1 MTVTLQHVSKSALL
15 AAAIACITA
24 GTKLI
29 ETDLYAGI
37 ILIVVGVVLIIVYAY
52 LLETQTVSA
61 AVKTLRR
68 ELEKGERKRDP
79 ESN

>member
-1 MTVTLQHVSKSALL
+1 MTVTLQSVSKSALL

-37 ILIVVGVVLIIVYAY
+37 ILIVGVALIIVYAY

-68 ELEKGERKRDP
+68 ELEKGERKRDC
-79 ESN
+79 ESD